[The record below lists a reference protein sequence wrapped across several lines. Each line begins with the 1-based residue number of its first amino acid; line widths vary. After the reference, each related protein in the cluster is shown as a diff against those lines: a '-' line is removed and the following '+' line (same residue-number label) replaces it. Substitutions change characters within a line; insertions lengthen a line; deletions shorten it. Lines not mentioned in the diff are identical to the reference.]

1 MKNKQG
7 MLAAK
12 RVVYIQLG
20 ITLLGSAVLYL
31 IGGTKAGLSV
41 ILGGLVNAVP
51 NAYFARKLFRY
62 QGASA
67 AKQIIKGFY
76 QGEALK
82 IALSVAMFAAVF
94 KFCNIIPW
102 VFFAAYIAAQMVLWF
117 TPLIVVNSK
126 QNRPESD

>member
-1 MKNKQG
+1 MKNQQG
-7 MLAAK
+7 LQGAK
-12 RVVYIQLG
+12 RLLFIQLG
-20 ITLLGSAVLYL
+20 ITLLGAFALYL
-31 IGGTKAGLSV
+31 VDGTKGALSV

-82 IALSVAMFAAVF
+82 IALSVGMFALVF
-94 KFCNIIPW
+94 KFCSVIPW
-102 VFFAAYIAAQMVLWF
+102 AFFAAYIVAQMVLWF
-117 TPLIVVNSK
+117 TPLIFVNPK